1 MKRICIITDDY
12 PPVVSG
18 GAGAIASEHAEG
30 LQSHRYEVIVLT
42 RCSNKSDAG
51 FFMENGIRVIR
62 VANSYPQFLRQW
74 IGVFN
79 PPMVLKTLSVLRE
92 YRPDIIHIHN
102 VHTYFSFSVFLV
114 ARLFA
119 PTFATAHDAMMINST
134 KVTQVKTVSLFDRA
148 KFARYTWNP
157 LREFIIKLCVSGAK
171 VSAVSHALK
180 AVLEI
185 NGLKITTVIH
195 NGLNINKFEQKNYT
209 EGDIEKLNSKY
220 SIPDNAQCILFG
232 GRASAA
238 KGVYVAIDAMKLIR
252 QKFPQAVLL
261 IVGVDAKA
269 QAHLKGYVQKAFLL
283 DAVICI
289 DWIPRDMMPL
299 LYKISVCVV
308 VPSQY
313 IDPLPTIIIESML
326 MKTPVIVT
334 NLGGAAE
341 IVNKEL
347 VYIGQPNANFIA
359 DSVVEILNNPHTT
372 KMMVDAAYT
381 KARDDF
387 SQERFIKDVISWYD
401 RK

>member
-1 MKRICIITDDY
+1 
-12 PPVVSG
+12 
-18 GAGAIASEHAEG
+18 
-30 LQSHRYEVIVLT
+30 
-42 RCSNKSDAG
+42 
-51 FFMENGIRVIR
+51 MERGVRVIR
-62 VANSYPQFLRQW
+62 IANSYPQFLRQW

-79 PPMVLKTLSVLRE
+79 PSMVLKALRVLRE
-92 YRPDIIHIHN
+92 YQPDIIHIHN

-134 KVTQVKTVSLFDRA
+134 KVTQVKAVSLFDRA

-157 LREFIIKLCVSGAK
+157 FREFLIKLCVSGAK
-171 VSAVSHALK
+171 IFAVSHALK
-180 AVLEI
+180 AVLET
-185 NGLKITTVIH
+185 NDLKIIAVIH
-195 NGLNINKFEQKNYT
+195 NGLNISKFEQKNYS
-209 EGDIEKLNSKY
+209 EGDIKKLNSRY
-220 SIPDNAQCILFG
+220 SIPDSAQCILFG

-238 KGVYVAIDAMKLIR
+238 KGVYVAIDSMKLIR
-252 QKFPQAVLL
+252 KKFPQAVLL
-261 IVGVDAKA
+261 IVGVDTKT
-269 QAHLKGYVQKAFLL
+269 QAHLREYVQKASLL
-283 DAVICI
+283 NAVICI

-299 LYKISVCVV
+299 LYKRSACVV

-326 MKTPVIVT
+326 MKAPVIVT

-341 IVNKEL
+341 IVNKETG
-347 VYIGQPNANFIA
+347 YIGQPNANFIV
-359 DSVVEILNNPHTT
+359 DSVAEILNNPHTT

-381 KARDDF
+381 RARNDF